1 MRDLNRLR
9 EDSFPPASSRGR
21 GPRVEGSLSY
31 NPPMLYQEQD
41 SGVSPARPADPLLSI
56 VLPVF
61 NEEAVLGDLR
71 ERLLAVLP
79 ALGLRWEVIFV
90 DDGSSDRTL
99 QMLREFH
106 LAEPRFKVLSFT
118 RNFGHQVAVT
128 AGLMRCSGDVVV
140 VLDADLQDPP
150 ELLSDFLNLWE
161 RGYDVVYGVRQ
172 KRKER
177 LFKRVAYFVFY
188 RLVRRLVDFDLP
200 LDSGDFGLMDKRVVA
215 ALNALPE
222 RGRFVRGLRA
232 WVGFRQIGLRY
243 QRQARAAGET
253 KYPIHK
259 LVSLA
264 LDGIFSFSVKPL
276 RLLSFVGLLTSFAAF
291 AAIVFFLFHRWF
303 AFKIFGYSPQDVPG
317 FTSVILSVLFIGGLQ
332 LLALGL
338 IGEYVGR
345 ILSEVK
351 MRPIFVAK
359 EELGLISDSI
369 QK

>member
-1 MRDLNRLR
+1 M
-9 EDSFPPASSRGR
+9 
-21 GPRVEGSLSY
+21 LS
-31 NPPMLYQEQD
+31 QEQV
-41 SGVSPARPADPLLSI
+41 SGISPARPADPLLSI

-61 NEEAVLGDLR
+61 NEEEILGELR

-79 ALGLRWEVIFV
+79 ALGMRWEVIFV
-90 DDGSSDRTL
+90 DDGSSDRSL

-118 RNFGHQVAVT
+118 RNFGHQVALT

-150 ELLSDFLNLWE
+150 ELLSDFLSLWQ

-177 LFKRVAYFVFY
+177 FLKRAAYFTFY
-188 RLVRRLVDFDLP
+188 RLARRLVDFDLP
-200 LDSGDFGLMDKRVVA
+200 LDSGDFGLMDRRVVA

-222 RGRFVRGLRA
+222 RGRVVRGLRA

-253 KYPIHK
+253 KYPVHK
-259 LVSLA
+259 LVGLA

-276 RLLSFVGLLTSFAAF
+276 RLLSFVGLLTSFGAF
-291 AAIVFFLFHRWF
+291 AAIVFFLLHRWF

-332 LLALGL
+332 LLSLGL

-345 ILSEVK
+345 IFSEVK

-359 EELGLISDSI
+359 EELGFEPDSI
-369 QK
+369 QE